1 MASQRTIST
10 RPAKGEL
17 TPFEP
22 LTCTRHGD
30 KLGFI
35 VVRLWSF
42 VLLECL
48 ALCGA
53 GAGMVAGARHMQR
66 AARATGALQSTMLVP
81 LDPTRLEPAPVDVA
95 TEATGTFLGM
105 DDELLLERLRAAEIK
120 SAKLNKG
127 GSSISFRL
135 DFVDGSR
142 AAFKPEQINPQT
154 VPRKEVAA
162 YRISRWLGFNAVP
175 PATMRTFHRDD
186 LIGKLPPEA
195 QFLAKRIDAETTFDA
210 EGFTRGEVSYWIPVI
225 VDSHLD
231 TLENVLAWWR
241 WMTVGE
247 EIPPD
252 RIDMMIQLSS
262 LLIFDMLTNNSDRF
276 SGGNLMTSKDGHLLF
291 WMDNTFGFQIEPEGH
306 LRCRA
311 YLFRSQKFSRKMIA
325 NLRKFDLPALRQAL
339 APEPGVLS
347 EAEMQSVIARRDVT
361 LRYVDGLI
369 AQFGADKVLVFP

>member
-1 MASQRTIST
+1 MI
-10 RPAKGEL
+10 
-17 TPFEP
+17 
-22 LTCTRHGD
+22 
-30 KLGFI
+30 
-35 VVRLWSF
+35 VRLWSF
-42 VLLECL
+42 VLLECV
-48 ALCGA
+48 ALA
-53 GAGMVAGARHMQR
+53 GAGTGVVLGARHMQR
-66 AARATGALQSTMLVP
+66 SARAAGALQSTMLVP
-81 LDPTRLEPAPVDVA
+81 FDPSRFEPAPIDVA

-105 DDELLLERLRAAEIK
+105 DDELLLERMHTAEIK
-120 SAKLNKG
+120 QAKLNKG

-162 YRISRWLGFNAVP
+162 YRISRFLGFNAVP

-186 LIGKLPPEA
+186 LVGKLPADA

-225 VDSHLD
+225 ADSHLD
-231 TLENVLAWWR
+231 TLDNVMLWWR

-247 EIPPD
+247 EIPAD
-252 RIDMMIQLSS
+252 KLDLMQQLSS

-276 SGGNLMTSKDGHLLF
+276 SGGNLMTSKDGHVLF

-306 LRCRA
+306 LRCRT
-311 YLFRSQKFSRKMIA
+311 YLLRSQKFSRKMVA
-325 NLRKFDLPALRQAL
+325 NLRGFDMAALKRAL
-339 APEPGVLS
+339 QPEPGVLT